1 MFPKNKVNLI
11 YRLLCLISYLIVIA
25 FVNSLVTTI
34 ILLVFFTILGICEKS
49 FRDIEFIIISLAICG
64 LCYLFNNYI
73 LLKIILI
80 IDYSFY
86 FLDTSYYRQED
97 EVVDTKNYLRFK
109 KNKKKGSNN
118 ITAVYLTVHLG
129 LLFFAIVVG

>member
-49 FRDIEFIIISLAICG
+49 FRDIEFIIISLAIWG

-129 LLFFAIVVG
+129 LLFVAIVVG

>member
-1 MFPKNKVNLI
+1 
-11 YRLLCLISYLIVIA
+11 
-25 FVNSLVTTI
+25 
-34 ILLVFFTILGICEKS
+34 
-49 FRDIEFIIISLAICG
+49 
-64 LCYLFNNYI
+64 
-73 LLKIILI
+73 LI

-129 LLFFAIVVG
+129 LLFVAIVVG

>member
-129 LLFFAIVVG
+129 LLFVAIVVG